1 MTNTMKFAKAE
12 FYVLRKYNKDYAVS
26 YVIEPFEKEILSLC
40 EKFGLSG
47 QSGGSAPASAY
58 GISEAIK
65 KLLLQEPISP
75 ITGAHEEWEK
85 VSEGLWQNKRC
96 SALFK
101 DVDGKC
107 WYLNAIVWKSGK
119 IGFSGAARLI
129 LNNTDETYFSKQ
141 YVKSFPFT
149 PKTFY
154 IDAIRPNGKDG
165 DLFVKDSHQLEK
177 VFKYYDKY

>member
-1 MTNTMKFAKAE
+1 MTNTMRFAKSE
-12 FYVLRKYNKDYAVS
+12 FEVLRKYRTDYTVE

-47 QSGGSAPASAY
+47 QSGGSAPHSAH
-58 GISEAIK
+58 GIAEAIK
-65 KLLLQEPISP
+65 KLLLQKPISP
-75 ITGAHEEWEK
+75 ITGLHEEWGK

-107 WYLNAIVWKSGK
+107 WYLDAIVWKVGK
-119 IGFSGAARLI
+119 IGFSGAATLK
-129 LNNTDETYFSKQ
+129 LEDMEESYFSKQ
-141 YVKSFPFT
+141 YVKSFPFI

-154 IDAIRPNGKDG
+154 IDAIRSNGEDG
-165 DLFVKDSHQLEK
+165 DLFVKDHRQLEK